1 MRLVAR
7 SGQSLIEQRREQSRR
22 KRAAAGTLS
31 SEFPTVERVRIELS
45 FPVTSGPAP
54 AAQAHVMYPPAPA
67 YFEFACPYG
76 DCDGGFDLNEI
87 ASSIMTSST
96 LHAQGTVQ
104 CSGSRIGMS
113 RLPCSLNAHYRVA
126 AEYETRTGSKK

>member
-7 SGQSLIEQRREQSRR
+7 SGQSLLEQRREQSRR

-31 SEFPTVERVRIELS
+31 NEFPTVELVRIELS
-45 FPVTSGPAP
+45 FPVTTGPAP
-54 AAQAHVMYPPAPA
+54 AGQAHVMYPPAPA

-76 DCDGGFDLNEI
+76 DCDGGFDLNKV
-87 ASSIMTSST
+87 ASSLMASSAP
-96 LHAQGTVQ
+96 HAEGTVQ

-113 RLPCSLNAHYRVA
+113 RLPCSLHAHYRIA
-126 AEYETRTGSKK
+126 AEYEARTGSKR